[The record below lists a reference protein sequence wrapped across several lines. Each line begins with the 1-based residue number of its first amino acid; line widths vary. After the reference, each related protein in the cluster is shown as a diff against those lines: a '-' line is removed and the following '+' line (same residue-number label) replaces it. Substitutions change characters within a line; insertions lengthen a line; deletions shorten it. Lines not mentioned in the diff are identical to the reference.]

1 MPESLARHLQ
11 TSRRKFLQR
20 ASLLPAALYLNGCAT
35 PEDTVAGDS
44 PNRSRID
51 PTMGRTMI
59 DQAAIP
65 LDTVRIG
72 VIGAGRRGV
81 PMMKLLL
88 AIDGVEIRAVADPY
102 APAIENTRQLFHEHG
117 ATEPVFYEGGE
128 EDFRNLLA
136 RDDIDAVYIA
146 TPWQWH
152 TPMAVAAM
160 RHGKHA
166 LVEVPAALTVDEC
179 WELVETSERTRL
191 HCMMMEN
198 VCYGREELMALNM
211 VRQGVLGEL
220 LHGEA
225 AYIHELRWQMK
236 DIEEGTGSWRTAWH
250 AQRNANLYPTH
261 GLGPI
266 AQYMNINRGDR
277 FDYLTSMSSP
287 ALGRQLYAAREF
299 PADHVRNQAKYICG
313 DMNTSLIKTAKGRT
327 ILVQHDTTTP
337 RPYTRHNLVQGTNG
351 VYAQYPNRYALESE
365 GDFHEWQHDISALLS
380 RFDHPLWTQVET
392 DAETYGGHGGMDYVM
407 LWRTIYCLRN
417 GLPLDQ
423 NVYDAAAWSVV
434 TPLSEASNA
443 DRGNSKDFPDFTR
456 GAWQNARPFDIRDA
470 VAAESGA
477 AVTDEV
483 AA

>member
-277 FDYLTSMSSP
+277 FDYLVSMSGPSRG
-287 ALGRQLYAAREF
+287 LQRWAREHY
-299 PADHVRNQAKYICG
+299 PPDAPQRQERYVLG
-313 DMNTSLIKTAKGRT
+313 DVNVSLIRTATGRT
-327 ILVQHDTTTP
+327 IAVTHDTNLP
-337 RPYTRHNLVQGTNG
+337 RPYSRIHLVQGTHG
-351 VYAQYPNRYALESE
+351 LFQGYPSRVYVE
-365 GDFHEWQHDISALLS
+365 GRSPSHRWETADTYLPEFE
-380 RFDHPLWTQVET
+380 HPLWTF
-392 DAETYGGHGGMDYVM
+392 DAARRSTTGHGGMDFLEDYR
-407 LWRTIYCLRN
+407 LIACLRA
-417 GLPLDQ
+417 GLPTDMT
-423 NVYDAAAWSVV
+423 VYDAAALSAVSALSEWSVANRSRPV
-434 TPLSEASNA
+434 
-443 DRGNSKDFPDFTR
+443 DFPDFTR
-456 GAWQNARPFDIRDA
+456 GGWRTAAPWDIVRP
-470 VAAESGA
+470 
-477 AVTDEV
+477 
-483 AA
+483 